1 MPPAT
6 LRPLQSLSVGF
17 YFVGGAT
24 QSCARLSS
32 ASFSARWARTT
43 STASCG
49 TVSAPRPRPRP
60 THDGDRV
67 RDPDPDPDPDPE
79 PFLPLT
85 RPEGVYLRCHSFF
98 KLFPLLDRADQGLA
112 LYGSYLADILLRRT
126 VAALEGLRGAAN
138 GDHVQL
144 VTHLYE
150 QLANIIDRQEALVE
164 THYTPGSMLTLI
176 ERLQRECDQLLNRIL
191 LAFTAASQLAA
202 KVDVL
207 AGPRARVGPRGG
219 RGRGHGSGAG
229 PRTVGGV
236 RQWGGLGARARTRH

>member
-1 MPPAT
+1 M
-6 LRPLQSLSVGF
+6 
-17 YFVGGAT
+17 
-24 QSCARLSS
+24 
-32 ASFSARWARTT
+32 
-43 STASCG
+43 
-49 TVSAPRPRPRP
+49 
-60 THDGDRV
+60 
-67 RDPDPDPDPDPE
+67 
-79 PFLPLT
+79 
-85 RPEGVYLRCHSFF
+85 
-98 KLFPLLDRADQGLA
+98 
-112 LYGSYLADILLRRT
+112 
-126 VAALEGLRGAAN
+126 AALEGLRGAAN